1 MRDLSEY
8 RAEIFRRSEEKIHA
22 RKKRRAIALGT
33 GIPVCL
39 CALVILSATVAG
51 PFLASKVS
59 NSTEMIQ
66 PDGIQDADMQG
77 SLRKEYTVT
86 DPETADA
93 VLALLEEVT
102 PEVPEAAPPDIQAG
116 RDPADYGCP
125 DDVYYIRLSLGNDVE
140 TVYWVEG
147 TYVWNMTTGE
157 FLNISGQNAARL
169 IQLLKEE

>member
-1 MRDLSEY
+1 MRNLSEC
-8 RAEIFRRSEEKIHA
+8 RAEIFRRSEEKLRA

-51 PFLASKVS
+51 PFLASKIS
-59 NSTEMIQ
+59 NSPEMIQ

-86 DPETADA
+86 DPETANA

-102 PEVPEAAPPDIQAG
+102 QEAPESVLQYSQEDKCQPNYSYLDRA
-116 RDPADYGCP
+116 
-125 DDVYYIRLSLGNDVE
+125 YYIRLSLGNGVE

-147 TYVWNMTTGE
+147 TCVWNMTTGE
-157 FLNISGQNAARL
+157 FLTISEQNAARL
-169 IQLLKEE
+169 IQLLKAQ